1 MTADER
7 FYTITQA
14 SRLVG
19 VKAHV
24 LRYWEKEFRW
34 LSPKK
39 NSAGRRVYSDHDIE
53 LARLISRLVH
63 QEGYS
68 IQGARKRIKTLY
80 SRSEQMAL
88 PLSEANAEALE
99 QIKNE
104 IREVLRIL
112 ERPGGIEEEH

>member
-1 MTADER
+1 MVEEK

-14 SRLVG
+14 SRLTG
-19 VKAHV
+19 VKPHV
-24 LRYWEKEFRW
+24 LRYWEKEFSW

-53 LARLISRLVH
+53 LARLILRLVH
-63 QEGYS
+63 EDGYS
-68 IQGARKRIKTLY
+68 IQGARKRIKALY

-88 PLSEANAEALE
+88 PLSGANADALDE
-99 QIKNE
+99 IKNE

-112 ERPGGIEEEH
+112 ERPGGVEEGR